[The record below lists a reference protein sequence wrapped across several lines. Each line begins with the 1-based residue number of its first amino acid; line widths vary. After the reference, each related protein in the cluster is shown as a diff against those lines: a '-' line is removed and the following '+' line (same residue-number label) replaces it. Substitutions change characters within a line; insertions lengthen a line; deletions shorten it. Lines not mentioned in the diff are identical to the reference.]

1 MNSRFCIPFIL
12 LVWLLIPVTEA
23 QAYIDPGA
31 GSILLQA
38 VIGGLAAALALG
50 ASYWTRIRSAL
61 FRRSNQTGSQE
72 HD

>member
-12 LVWLLIPVTEA
+12 FIWLLIPVTEA

-38 VIGGLAAALALG
+38 VIGGLAAVAALG
-50 ASYWTRIRSAL
+50 ASYWSRIRSVL
-61 FRRSNQTGSQE
+61 FRRSNRPGS
-72 HD
+72 